1 MVVVVVLYL
10 NKRGLCRRCH
20 SRTHVLPRP
29 TPQISSKS
37 NDYAAES
44 ERDLHGSRY
53 RVMFLC
59 KVQQG
64 KAFTTVEDTLT
75 EAQVQSITSR
85 QYHSVIGLDSHSDGR
100 LNHEETVIYNES
112 AAIPSY
118 LFVYKLP

>member
-1 MVVVVVLYL
+1 
-10 NKRGLCRRCH
+10 
-20 SRTHVLPRP
+20 
-29 TPQISSKS
+29 
-37 NDYAAES
+37 
-44 ERDLHGSRY
+44 
-53 RVMFLC
+53 MFLC

-64 KAFTTVEDTLT
+64 KAFTTAEDTLT

-85 QYHSVIGLDSHSDGR
+85 QYHSVIGLDSHSGGR